1 MKPVLDVFFDTAC
14 SESAVTRLIGNAMR
28 EAEMAFLRA
37 DTTRRIY
44 TQEIACYEAR
54 GFAMLFLAHY
64 LRDELNDH

>member
-1 MKPVLDVFFDTAC
+1 MKHVLEAFLDNAC
-14 SESAVTRLIGNAMR
+14 AESSVTRLIANAMH

-44 TQEIACYEAR
+44 TREIACYEAR